1 MTEQQITR
9 GVTGVSM
16 KNDEEER
23 VDKGVN
29 KGDM

>member
-1 MTEQQITR
+1 MTQQQIAR
-9 GVTGVSM
+9 GVTGVAM
-16 KNDEEER
+16 KDDEEER